1 MKADETKEKTKKTNK
16 KKVPTTVFVNVS
28 NTRFSIVRHSVED
41 MGYKITESTTKP
53 LLFWCD
59 SGGNFEFA
67 SQLSQWQFY
76 NHFPGTWAIARKV
89 DLARNIEKMA
99 RLLPEYYN
107 FHPKSFI
114 IPTQFSEMETYMNS
128 ISKKK
133 SRRTFIVKP
142 DRGSFGKGIVLIQD
156 ADAIIDWVDSAI
168 AQQYIEPYLI
178 DGLKFDLRIYALVS
192 SIEPLRIYLF
202 NEGIGRF
209 CTELYEKPKSNNLE
223 LSYAHL
229 TNYALN
235 KNNPN
240 FQQPTD
246 ADHADTGHKRSLTCI
261 IEHMRKEGIDTD
273 ELISSIEDIIRLT
286 VISIQPYLSTNY
298 KTAIPSV
305 NDKKSRCFEILGFDI
320 LIDKKLKPWLLEVNW
335 SPSLAT
341 ESPFDKVLKQNVITD
356 TLKIINIPPNFK
368 QLVMKR
374 KRAISMRRTIGK
386 ESTDDID
393 SLWDP
398 EEETK
403 ISEATGWKLI
413 YPINDSNSKYE
424 KTEIALA
431 ISKASP
437 VGASVSLAQAR
448 ILKESIISQLKEKN
462 PQFKQTP
469 QISDK
474 AKSPKEPSNANA
486 SQKSNQNPSSKPI
499 AGRRLLNPI
508 NSPNGQKTA
517 NTYKFSGPPNQSHHL
532 LRPQQQSQHSQ
543 RQQNESLHQMKIQ
556 KTASSTV
563 VPNAT
568 FASTFSPPQTA
579 QTTNSLTISGYP
591 QFKPSFINEEEERQR
606 KFNLKRQE
614 ILAQSLS
621 ISSYCCTM
629 AFSRSASAKIAA
641 SVSAGKETA
650 AETVLKLNG
659 VGNLNTHI
667 APNASAP
674 LGMPRLLSLS
684 LPGGNGTKGAKNQS
698 ITKNAANQ
706 SVFKPT
712 MAIQRQTLF
721 C

>member
-1 MKADETKEKTKKTNK
+1 MEKEESKEKPKKGNK
-16 KKVPTTVFVNVS
+16 KKNSTVLVNVS
-28 NTRFSIVRHSVED
+28 NTRFSIVRLSVES

-59 SGGNFEFA
+59 SGGSFDFV

-114 IPTQFSEMETYMNS
+114 IPSQFTEMESYMNS

-142 DRGSFGKGIVLIQD
+142 DRGSFGKGIILIQD
-156 ADAIIDWVDSAI
+156 PEAITDYIESAI

-209 CTELYEKPKSNNLE
+209 CTELYEKPNSSNLE

-235 KNNPN
+235 KTNPN

-261 IEHMRKEGIDTD
+261 LEHMRSEGIDTND
-273 ELISSIEDIIRLT
+273 LLSSIEDIIRLT

-298 KTAIPSV
+298 KAAIPSV
-305 NDKKSRCFEILGFDI
+305 SDKKSRCFEILGFDI

-341 ESPFDKVLKQNVITD
+341 ESPFDKVLKKNVITD

-374 KRAISMRRTIGK
+374 KKAISLRRTIGK
-386 ESTDDID
+386 DSMDDID
-393 SLWDP
+393 NLWDP
-398 EEETK
+398 DTESK
-403 ISEATGWKLI
+403 ISEETGWKLI
-413 YPINDSNSKYE
+413 YPIFDDHTKHE
-424 KTEIALA
+424 MAEISLA
-431 ISKASP
+431 VSKASP
-437 VGASVSLAQAR
+437 VGASVSVSQAR
-448 ILKESIISQLKEKN
+448 ILKETIISQIKEKN

-469 QISDK
+469 QISEK
-474 AKSPKEPSNANA
+474 PKNVQFSETFSMQTNLNT
-486 SQKSNQNPSSKPI
+486 SVRQVTTK
-499 AGRRLLNPI
+499 RHLLNQATQKI
-508 NSPNGQKTA
+508 TAQTATHHITSPHQPPQPGEHFQRGQ
-517 NTYKFSGPPNQSHHL
+517 
-532 LRPQQQSQHSQ
+532 RQSQRSQ
-543 RQQNESLHQMKIQ
+543 RLSKDSLFQMKIQ
-556 KTASSTV
+556 KTSSSTV
-563 VPNAT
+563 VPKAT
-568 FASTFSPPQTA
+568 FPSELPPGTAAHTADLVPFSGE
-579 QTTNSLTISGYP
+579 N
-591 QFKPSFINEEEERQR
+591 INEVEERKR
-606 KFNLKRQE
+606 KASLRKQS
-614 ILAQSLS
+614 ILAQSLGIPS
-621 ISSYCCTM
+621 ICARICVTRERRVPQKVDGGEVKSEKKIEPAVT
-629 AFSRSASAKIAA
+629 SAQIHVPKPPSFFA
-641 SVSAGKETA
+641 
-650 AETVLKLNG
+650 
-659 VGNLNTHI
+659 
-667 APNASAP
+667 
-674 LGMPRLLSLS
+674 RS
-684 LPGGNGTKGAKNQS
+684 LPESVVRGEAMCMSSKSGTGEIVGGGVRHSIVKTTTNQS
-698 ITKNAANQ
+698 I
-706 SVFKPT
+706 FKPMMIVQKQT
-712 MAIQRQTLF
+712 MF
-721 C
+721 Y